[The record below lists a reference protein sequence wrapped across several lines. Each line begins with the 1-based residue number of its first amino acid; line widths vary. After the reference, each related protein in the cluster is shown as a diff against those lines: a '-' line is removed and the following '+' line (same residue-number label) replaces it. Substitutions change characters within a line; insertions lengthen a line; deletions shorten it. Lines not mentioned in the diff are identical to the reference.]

1 MDFDDWFANDDELRR
16 MSVEADAA
24 RTARDDAE
32 RARGARASASAE
44 TAVAID
50 DVAHTPGGEFEAM
63 ERELEQIV
71 DEERGSGF
79 ESDDDDDGGF
89 DDLLIDYDDED
100 EDDDDDY
107 DDAFVTDEDSFSSD
121 SHDSIDETQEGEVQ
135 RTQEAFE
142 TVVPETQVLISQQAN
157 DDVVIIPDEDA
168 DEIPPGVND
177 AIEVRDASALPTEDL
192 IRLLEERMRS
202 GDARE
207 LEARLESVGFVRAD
221 RDVPRATPAQ
231 TEPIRRRGRGPDR
244 RPRKR
249 RRRVVEPGQRTLH
262 EVGFGT
268 GAENGA
274 ERAVDDDD
282 GDIVVEGVSRHIPRL
297 DRPPVP
303 STVDEL
309 YDVWER
315 TAKDLVPRDASIY
328 SNFRYAFG
336 DESERGERYRE
347 KEMKDIGN
355 LLLKYKADKKP
366 GQHAMLKG
374 REREG
379 KTGALFSIT
388 LAALLLNIRVVIL
401 CAPLKVAPIC
411 DMVRKLRRAGFGRMY
426 DTQHTLGP
434 AQAKRNQIPSAQMG
448 QIYVASLC
456 TLGDLKK
463 VKNWINC
470 QKRDGHLTLTLMD
483 ECDELTQGKG
493 HSTAEIEHRADPDT
507 FAQYIPQEKRGEDYE
522 DVPDVPSDRKARGK
536 NFKAQIAKASQYFQQ
551 HVHPET
557 QVIACSATL
566 SGYVLNPIGVF
577 RNDLPTSIFKVFPK
591 DGYCGIERFKIPEGC
606 ELEYD
611 GNLSLEAF
619 SESNAVGKLLQRFY
633 TRRNECDGQR
643 LQPLPGSSATE
654 IALRG
659 MLFLSCTPKV
669 NVHGGVHDLAKTVAQ
684 MVDSWGTGIS
694 SQTTLFICYVGSPRV
709 LFAGSWQSMTSGYS
723 FEDIYNETVSRVR
736 KGKFSNVS
744 LRKDEPFSKVCT
756 HVILIGYNLTRRA
769 MTAAFTPKDEPG
781 VLCKIQ
787 YGIITAPKTT
797 AVDTTSQ
804 RVNRPS
810 HEFAQHVV
818 PENYSVDV
826 AMWPQ
831 TLEVCQRYREM
842 EDKMVEEQRESP
854 KIHAEFRQAIDVYQQ
869 GLDCHKVSKRGIPL
883 ADMSNTGRKERYRQ
897 QSAVNPDENEY
908 LKAFKVWLENHEY
921 QPGKKYAPDSVES
934 YYRIIRRYF
943 VNDADIEEIVELVRK
958 WVERPPEGSRSEEN
972 ERNPNTHHNEL
983 VSRKHFLSFWEDRS
997 RV

>member
-1 MDFDDWFANDDELRR
+1 MDLDDSDDWGATDDELRR

-24 RTARDDAE
+24 RARGDDAE
-32 RARGARASASAE
+32 RARGARASASAA
-44 TAVAID
+44 TAVVID
-50 DVAHTPGGEFEAM
+50 DDARAPGDRFEAM
-63 ERELEQIV
+63 EREFEQIDV
-71 DEERGSGF
+71 EARGRGF
-79 ESDDDDDGGF
+79 ESDDDDGGF
-89 DDLLIDYDDED
+89 DDLIDYDDDDEED
-100 EDDDDDY
+100 ED

-121 SHDSIDETQEGEVQ
+121 SHDSIEETQEGEVQ
-135 RTQEAFE
+135 GTQEAFE
-142 TVVPETQVLISQQAN
+142 TVVPETQILISQQAN

-168 DEIPPGVND
+168 DEIPPGVNGAND
-177 AIEVRDASALPTEDL
+177 TRPAAHLTTEELLALLEQRTASAAPVE
-192 IRLLEERMRS
+192 
-202 GDARE
+202 ARRI
-207 LEARLESVGFVRAD
+207 EARLESVGFVRVD
-221 RDVPRATPAQ
+221 RAVPRAASEQPVT
-231 TEPIRRRGRGPDR
+231 TGLRHRRGPDR

-262 EVGFGT
+262 DVGFGT
-268 GAENGA
+268 GAEHGA
-274 ERAVDDDD
+274 DRTVDDDD
-282 GDIVVEGVSRHIPRL
+282 GDIVEVLRHTPRI

-315 TAKDLVPRDASIY
+315 TAKDLVPQDASIY

-347 KEMKDIGN
+347 KEMKAIGK
-355 LLLKYKADKKP
+355 LLFEYKADKKP

-411 DMVRKLRRAGFGRMY
+411 DMLRKLRSAGFGRMY
-426 DTQHTLGP
+426 DTLHTLGP
-434 AQAKRNQIPSAQMG
+434 TQAKRNRIPSAQMG
-448 QIYVASLC
+448 QIYVAALG

-463 VKNWINC
+463 VKNWING

-493 HSTAEIEHRADPDT
+493 HSTIQIPHRSDPDT
-507 FAQYIPQEKRGEDYE
+507 SAQYVRQEKRCEDYE
-522 DVPDVPSDRKARGK
+522 DEPDVPSDRKARGL
-536 NFKAQIAKASQYFQQ
+536 NFKAQIAKASKYFRE
-551 HVHPET
+551 HLHPET

-566 SGYVLNPIGVF
+566 SGYILNPIGNF
-577 RNDLPTSIFKVFPK
+577 LHDLPTKIFKVFPK
-591 DGYCGIERFKIPEGC
+591 DGYCGIERFIIPEGC
-606 ELEYD
+606 KLEHE

-619 SESNAVGKLLQRFY
+619 SESNAVGNLLQRFY

-684 MVDSWGTGIS
+684 TVDSWGTDVS

-723 FEDIYNETVSRVR
+723 FEGIYNETVSRVK
-736 KGKFSNVS
+736 KGKFPNVS
-744 LRKDEPFSKVCT
+744 LGKDEPFSKVCT
-756 HVILIGYNLTRRA
+756 HVVLIGYNLTRRA

-787 YGIITAPKTT
+787 YGIITAPKTA

-818 PENYSVDV
+818 PENYTVDV
-826 AMWPQ
+826 AMWPE
-831 TLEVCQRYREM
+831 TLEVCQRYRAM

-854 KIHAEFRQAIDVYQQ
+854 KIHAEFRQAIDVYRQ
-869 GLDCHKVSKRGIPL
+869 GLDSHKVSKRGIPL
-883 ADMSNTGRKERYRQ
+883 TDISNTGRKERYRQ
-897 QSAVNPDENEY
+897 QSAVDPDANEV
-908 LKAFKVWLENHEY
+908 LKAFKEWLEKHEY
-921 QPGKKYAPDSVES
+921 ELGKMYAPDSVQS
-934 YYRIIRRYF
+934 YYKIIKRYF
-943 VNDADIEEIVELVRK
+943 CNDADIEDIIEE
-958 WVERPPEGSRSEEN
+958 VERWLELREQASRSEPDEYSHEHGN
-972 ERNPNTHHNEL
+972 ERA
-983 VSRKHFLSFWEDRS
+983 SRKHFLSFWEDRS
-997 RV
+997 RG